1 MPKDECVGPGREGT
15 PVRRKRTAHW
25 IAGWARDSVLLTG
38 SQAALLAVTTALAV
52 LVARELGPTDF
63 GIFSA
68 FLSLSI
74 AIALYTEAGLATWLL
89 RDLSAMAARNGKTPS
104 DEAQVPL
111 SAACGLNLL
120 LGVSAVAIAVSL
132 GWAFG
137 SSHALVAA
145 LAGLMLYTT
154 SINLA
159 TALEAVFRANRM
171 IGRVILA
178 SVVEKAILVAVVLI
192 ALYANWGILG
202 IALGYACAGGLR
214 SGFDAIIV
222 FRGMVKPRTPKWRE
236 IASVVRRSLPFAI
249 GANAAIAI
257 VRLDTFLIGLISASA
272 AGFYAVGD
280 RVTTAAL
287 FVSGAAS
294 ASLFPIVAKRSNPA
308 RASLR
313 AAALMGAVGL
323 SLVVPAII
331 LSPMVVPALFG
342 DAYSSAVPVVQI
354 MLIGIPLSY
363 ASAILMVGLFSL
375 GRERVMIIVL
385 TPTLLLG
392 SALVVV
398 GQLTV
403 GVEGAAAGYSFRFA
417 LQFIALF
424 LVMRRV
430 IRTLGGEG
438 AAGADRQAF
447 LGPGYLSRPSALQRL
462 MSGGR

>member
-1 MPKDECVGPGREGT
+1 MAKSESVGPGRDGT
-15 PVRRKRTAHW
+15 PARRKRTPHW
-25 IAGWARDSVLLTG
+25 IAGWARDSVVLTG

-52 LVARELGPTDF
+52 LVARELGPSDF

-74 AIALYTEAGLATWLL
+74 VIALYTEVGLATWLL
-89 RDLSAMAARNGKTPS
+89 RDLSAMVARNGNTPP
-104 DEAQVPL
+104 DEAQAPI

-120 LGVSAVAIAVSL
+120 LGASAMAIAVSL

-137 SSHALVAA
+137 SSHELVAA

-154 SINLA
+154 AINLA
-159 TALEAVFRANRM
+159 TSLEAVFRANRM

-178 SVVEKAILVAVVLI
+178 SVVEKATLVGIVLI
-192 ALYANWGILG
+192 ALYADWGILG
-202 IALGYACAGGLR
+202 IALGYACAGVLR
-214 SGFDAIIV
+214 CGFDALIV

-249 GANAAIAI
+249 GSNAATAI

-272 AGFYAVGD
+272 AGYYAVGD

-287 FVSGAAS
+287 FVSAAGS
-294 ASLFPIVAKRSNPA
+294 TTFYPFVAKRSNPA

-313 AAALMGAVGL
+313 AAALMGVVGL

-331 LSPMVVPALFG
+331 LSPMVIPALFG
-342 DAYSSAVPVVQI
+342 DPYSSAVPVVQI

-375 GRERVMIIVL
+375 GRERAVIVTL
-385 TPTLLLG
+385 TPTLLVG
-392 SALVVV
+392 SVLVVV
-398 GQLTV
+398 GQVTV
-403 GVEGAAAGYSFRFA
+403 GVQGAAAGYALRFA
-417 LQFIALF
+417 LQLTAL
-424 LVMRRV
+424 LIVMRRV
-430 IRTLGGEG
+430 SRTLGGEG
-438 AAGADRQAF
+438 PADPDRQTF
-447 LGPGYLSRPSALQRL
+447 LGGTYGSQRSALDRP
-462 MSGGR
+462 MAGGR